1 VIEWGKTARTLV
13 HDALAHNEAVHEKC
27 IGAVL
32 NKADPG
38 LIRLYHSYGTHNYGY
53 SH

>member
-1 VIEWGKTARTLV
+1 VQ
-13 HDALAHNEAVHEKC
+13 DALAHNELVHEKC

-38 LIRLYHSYGTHNYGY
+38 TLRLYDTYGTHSYSYGDTHSYGY
-53 SH
+53 SR